1 LGDVPLRTFVI
12 VDIGCRLDGY
22 CSDCT
27 RTFATGAL
35 SEEAAA
41 VYAVVLDAH
50 HAAVEAV
57 RAGVAGRAADAVAR
71 ERIAAGYGEEFG
83 HGLGHRVGLE
93 VHEGPR
99 LSPTSD
105 DELAAGNVVTVEP
118 GICLSGRARRARRG
132 PRGGHRG
139 RLRGADPKTL
149 VTLG

>member
-57 RAGVAGRAADAVAR
+57 RAGVAGRAADAVAP
-71 ERIAAGYGEEFG
+71 
-83 HGLGHRVGLE
+83 
-93 VHEGPR
+93 EGSACASRTSWRSPR
-99 LSPTSD
+99 
-105 DELAAGNVVTVEP
+105 TV
-118 GICLSGRARRARRG
+118 ARC
-132 PRGGHRG
+132 
-139 RLRGADPKTL
+139 
-149 VTLG
+149 